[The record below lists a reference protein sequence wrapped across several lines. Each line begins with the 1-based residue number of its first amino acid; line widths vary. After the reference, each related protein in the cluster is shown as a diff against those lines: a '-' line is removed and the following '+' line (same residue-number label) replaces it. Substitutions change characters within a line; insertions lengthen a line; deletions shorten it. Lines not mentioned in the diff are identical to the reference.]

1 MSHALYVTV
10 FDFLGV
16 TPVTG
21 EQSARSAMTIHLHR
35 FVALAIVRA
44 VLSPFVADAEA
55 VIFLNSTV
63 FLVLV
68 CSNALTEAHGLLT
81 DSSVHRREA
90 LREELF
96 RFV

>member
-1 MSHALYVTV
+1 
-10 FDFLGV
+10 
-16 TPVTG
+16 
-21 EQSARSAMTIHLHR
+21 MTIHLHR
-35 FVALAIVRA
+35 CVALPIVRA
-44 VLSPFVADAEA
+44 VLSPFVADDEA
-55 VIFLNSTV
+55 VLLLNSTV

-81 DSSVHRREA
+81 ASSIHRRED